1 MDILNAALN
10 INQSHEND
18 VLARLTTVW
27 GENLNPEHVL
37 EEYPRPQLKRD
48 NYTILNGYWN
58 YAITRTPDI
67 PEAYDGKI
75 LVPFSP
81 ESILS
86 GVEKQLQPEEYLWYE
101 RSIFISAEEYTSLP
115 LACEHSP
122 SSKRLILHFGA
133 VDQIAHV
140 YLNGKTVCTHSG
152 GYLPFEADIT
162 PFLREGNN
170 SLSVCVQD
178 TSDTSYHTRGKQT
191 LKRGGMFYTAQSGI
205 WQTVW
210 MEWVP
215 KTYIR
220 KLYLT
225 PDYDKGEVHI
235 RIPVP
240 YTNL

>member
-86 GVEKQLQPEEYLWYE
+86 GVEKQLQPDGV
-101 RSIFISAEEYTSLP
+101 FM
-115 LACEHSP
+115 
-122 SSKRLILHFGA
+122 
-133 VDQIAHV
+133 V
-140 YLNGKTVCTHSG
+140 
-152 GYLPFEADIT
+152 
-162 PFLREGNN
+162 
-170 SLSVCVQD
+170 
-178 TSDTSYHTRGKQT
+178 
-191 LKRGGMFYTAQSGI
+191 
-205 WQTVW
+205 
-210 MEWVP
+210 
-215 KTYIR
+215 
-220 KLYLT
+220 
-225 PDYDKGEVHI
+225 
-235 RIPVP
+235 
-240 YTNL
+240 

>member
-86 GVEKQLQPEEYLWYE
+86 GVENNCSR
-101 RSIFISAEEYTSLP
+101 RSIYGMSAAFLFLLKNILP
-115 LACEHSP
+115 CPLPASIP
-122 SSKRLILHFGA
+122 RP
-133 VDQIAHV
+133 
-140 YLNGKTVCTHSG
+140 LNG
-152 GYLPFEADIT
+152 
-162 PFLREGNN
+162 
-170 SLSVCVQD
+170 
-178 TSDTSYHTRGKQT
+178 
-191 LKRGGMFYTAQSGI
+191 
-205 WQTVW
+205 
-210 MEWVP
+210 
-215 KTYIR
+215 
-220 KLYLT
+220 
-225 PDYDKGEVHI
+225 
-235 RIPVP
+235 
-240 YTNL
+240 

>member
-1 MDILNAALN
+1 MSTRLITTKIALPYILTIQSTPNTQLIIKEQIMDILNAALN

-86 GVEKQLQPEEYLWYE
+86 GVEKL
-101 RSIFISAEEYTSLP
+101 
-115 LACEHSP
+115 
-122 SSKRLILHFGA
+122 
-133 VDQIAHV
+133 
-140 YLNGKTVCTHSG
+140 
-152 GYLPFEADIT
+152 
-162 PFLREGNN
+162 
-170 SLSVCVQD
+170 
-178 TSDTSYHTRGKQT
+178 
-191 LKRGGMFYTAQSGI
+191 
-205 WQTVW
+205 
-210 MEWVP
+210 
-215 KTYIR
+215 
-220 KLYLT
+220 
-225 PDYDKGEVHI
+225 
-235 RIPVP
+235 
-240 YTNL
+240 